1 MEQNDN
7 KNLISEILEK
17 QNDNNIIKK
26 LILTI
31 FGIIIIVILLIVFF
45 TPKADGWYKF
55 WGYKVQCRNGT
66 YSSSSGKG
74 TCSHNGGVSRYLNSE
89 LTSGIKYN
97 TNLNYFINS
106 KKVIRKIWIV
116 PEITIPL

>member
-31 FGIIIIVILLIVFF
+31 FGIIIIVWFCLLYSLLPKRMDDTSSGAIKFNVAMELIVVLVARE
-45 TPKADGWYKF
+45 PALIM
-55 WGYKVQCRNGT
+55 V
-66 YSSSSGKG
+66 
-74 TCSHNGGVSRYLNSE
+74 V
-89 LTSGIKYN
+89 
-97 TNLNYFINS
+97 
-106 KKVIRKIWIV
+106 
-116 PEITIPL
+116 